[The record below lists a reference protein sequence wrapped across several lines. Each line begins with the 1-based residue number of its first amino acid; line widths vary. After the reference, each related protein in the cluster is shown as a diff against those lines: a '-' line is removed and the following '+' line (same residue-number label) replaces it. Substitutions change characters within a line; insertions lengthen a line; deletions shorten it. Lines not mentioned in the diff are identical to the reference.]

1 VIPRNKVYL
10 CDLGDDGET
19 LALARR
25 RGLNVEV
32 QAFAFPGS
40 GGLGSEVENYCRL
53 LADFPGKVTMHGAYY
68 DLNPL
73 SVDPKLA
80 ELSHERYRQSIA
92 LAKKLKA
99 HAVVFHSTFSPL
111 IKSAGYLEG
120 WIKQNAD
127 FWPDYARQAETAG
140 QTLLFENLYEER
152 PEILVKL
159 MERIGS
165 KSMKVCLDVGHVNL
179 YSRVPVTAWVDALG
193 PHLAALHVN
202 DNNGQTDEHMP
213 PGEGTVDYAG
223 LFARLHAMKDPPML
237 ALEVEIDDHFERS
250 LAFLAKN
257 GVDVGN
263 GRA

>member
-1 VIPRNKVYL
+1 VIPRSKVYL
-10 CDLGDDGET
+10 CDLGDAGET

-40 GGLGSEVENYCRL
+40 GGLATEAENYRKM

-80 ELSHERYRQSIA
+80 ELSHERYRQSMQ
-92 LAKKLKA
+92 LAAKLKA

-111 IKSAGYLEG
+111 IKSAGYLES
-120 WIKQNAD
+120 WVRQNAEFWPEFIKQA
-127 FWPDYARQAETAG
+127 QAAG
-140 QTLLFENLYEER
+140 QTILLENLYEDR
-152 PEILVKL
+152 PEILVRL
-159 MERIGS
+159 MEKIGGPA
-165 KSMKVCLDVGHVNL
+165 MKVCLDVGHVNL
-179 YSRVPVTAWVDALG
+179 YSRVPATKWVEALG
-193 PHLAALHVN
+193 PHLAALHLN
-202 DNNGQTDEHMP
+202 DNNGETDEHMP
-213 PGEGTVDYAG
+213 PGEGTVDYPG

-250 LAFLAKN
+250 LAFLASN
-257 GVDVGN
+257 GVDVGK
-263 GRA
+263 AA